1 MKYLWMKDEETK
13 NALSFGGSFSIGCEK
28 LKMLSCTLFYNS

>member
-13 NALSFGGSFSIGCEK
+13 NALSFGGSFSIGCGINNK
-28 LKMLSCTLFYNS
+28 VN